1 MNTFEDFK
9 ADGSWTLFLDRDG
22 VINRL
27 RENDYVK
34 KWDEFVFIPGTLQ
47 AIQYFT
53 KVFGRICV
61 VTNQQGV
68 GKGLMTAADLE
79 TIHTKMLSEIE
90 SVGGR
95 IEKIYT
101 CPDLAHTN
109 PPCRKP
115 EIGMGLQA
123 INDYPEIDVNK
134 TIMVGDSVKDMNFAE
149 RLGIHKFLVNG
160 RIDKFEGN
168 ITYPEITNLSSLAS
182 YMKQYVH
189 SGDL

>member
-1 MNTFEDFK
+1 MNIFEHFE

-34 KWDEFVFIPGTLQ
+34 KWEEFVFIPGTLQ

-79 TIHTKMLSEIE
+79 TIHSKMLSEIE

-95 IEKIYT
+95 IDKIYA
-101 CPDLAHTN
+101 CPDLANNN

-123 INDYPEIDVNK
+123 KEDFPEIDVSRS
-134 TIMVGDSVKDMNFAE
+134 IMVGDSVKDMEFAE
-149 RLGIHKFLVNG
+149 RLGIHRFFVNG
-160 RIDKFEGN
+160 RIDKFELN

-182 YMKQYVH
+182 YMKEHVH
-189 SGDL
+189 SGEQ